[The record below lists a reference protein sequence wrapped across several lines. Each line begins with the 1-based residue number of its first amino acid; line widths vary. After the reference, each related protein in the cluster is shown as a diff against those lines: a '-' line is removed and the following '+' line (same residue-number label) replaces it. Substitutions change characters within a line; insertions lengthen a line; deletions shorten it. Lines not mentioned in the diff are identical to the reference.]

1 MFLSTVL
8 PVSLYMHTYVLPT
21 HIPALENLIK
31 HSCSHGLLLLIA
43 KALLTDCNINRNF
56 PVGREKKTNIE
67 MRNTKN

>member
-1 MFLSTVL
+1 MYSFTL
-8 PVSLYMHTYVLPT
+8 PPISLYIHMYVLPI

-56 PVGREKKTNIE
+56 PVGRKKT
-67 MRNTKN
+67 KAY